1 MIPKTMAYLAV
12 AFLAY
17 REFFSRSAPVQVATA

>member
-1 MIPKTMAYLAV
+1 MAYLAV

-17 REFFSRSAPVQVATA
+17 RELYGRSGSLQVATM